1 MSILSSN
8 RALQP
13 YSTHSEPLDRRP
25 FLSFVKM
32 TSNDLRVWY
41 RLTCPCHR
49 SCRWQAATQLLEAG
63 EWLQGCQVEL
73 CSLWR
78 AHCKNPPSLYPF
90 SRVELHWRQVFPF
103 PRVMCWQ
110 QLLLPFPRVLS
121 WCRQVFPFPRVM
133 CWQQLLFPFPR
144 VLSWCRQ
151 VKRVMQ
157 CWQQLLFPFPR
168 VMCWQQLLFPF
179 PRVLEGLLLFLP
191 PSSSFPPAFWRRVD
205 HPLQGYQPTLS
216 SPFPGARL
224 ACPAPS
230 FATPVF
236 SLFQGCCCFC
246 LSLQR
251 QQTWGW
257 LSQTLQ
263 TFGLNKGF
271 GSWWGCAWS
280 SCSFSSFFWGHCSL
294 PFLPFHKGQ
303 SAPFPTAP
311 TPKSAPTS
319 HHPFPKSAPTCPFA
333 KGWTTSLHPFAKG
346 CCPAGQGCP
355 SSPYS
360 FWAVLLPFWQLY
372 FGWWSH
378 LPSSS
383 QPCFDLPWR
392 PGLFYSASTSMRD
405 PYLASILLLPFPRV
419 PLPPLPCVHP
429 PFPRVPS
436 PHLAS
441 LHQGPGPTLL
451 ALWRASSL
459 FQGYPFFKGTLVEG
473 SMSLEGRFPF
483 F

>member
-1 MSILSSN
+1 MDLLLPFFKGYLPNFFKVPPRYLVFPERLPLPASSSH
-8 RALQP
+8 RQFLQALPTTSAVGMVLWLGRSQSLFQGHLAKCP
-13 YSTHSEPLDRRP
+13 YCHRTGLCSHIRHTVNPWTSGHSCHLWKWLP
-25 FLSFVKM
+25 M
-32 TSNDLRVWY
+32 TSGFGTGQGFFGPP
-41 RLTCPCHR
+41 LTCPCHR

-78 AHCKNPPSLYPF
+78 AHCKNPPSAASVPF
-90 SRVELHWRQVFPF
+90 SKGAGGASSFSASF
-103 PRVMCWQ
+103 
-110 QLLLPFPRVLS
+110 F
-121 WCRQVFPFPRVM
+121 FI
-133 CWQQLLFPFPR
+133 
-144 VLSWCRQ
+144 
-151 VKRVMQ
+151 
-157 CWQQLLFPFPR
+157 
-168 VMCWQQLLFPF
+168 
-179 PRVLEGLLLFLP
+179 
-191 PSSSFPPAFWRRVD
+191 SSSILEKGRSSSS
-205 HPLQGYQPTLS
+205 GYQPTLS

-271 GSWWGCAWS
+271 GSWWGCAWPS
-280 SCSFSSFFWGHCSL
+280 SSFSSFFWGHCSL

-333 KGWTTSLHPFAKG
+333 KHWTTSLHPFAKN

-360 FWAVLLPFWQLY
+360 FWVVLLPFWQLY
-372 FGWWSH
+372 LGEVVPFPIFFPALFRPSLEARSFLFCFHIHEGWDAESLMPGQGFPLHILH
-378 LPSSS
+378 LCIKGLV
-383 QPCFDLPWR
+383 QPCW
-392 PGLFYSASTSMRD
+392 LFGG
-405 PYLASILLLPFPRV
+405 
-419 PLPPLPCVHP
+419 H
-429 PFPRVPS
+429 
-436 PHLAS
+436 H
-441 LHQGPGPTLL
+441 
-451 ALWRASSL
+451 
-459 FQGYPFFKGTLVEG
+459 PFFKGIRFSRVPL
-473 SMSLEGRFPF
+473 SKGRWV
-483 F
+483 